1 MNHAVDEHQWLT
13 APGTDLDNDPRRHS
27 PARRRVEAAVAR
39 LQQAIEAEA
48 REAEEARAAQRRR
61 ASAQA
66 DDIVA
71 TAERNAR
78 VREAMRDRY
87 VSVDRKW
94 LAALMETACDAL
106 AAEKH
111 AALER
116 REQHRAN
123 CIADQ
128 IDRLAAGYERALAR
142 GDL

>member
-1 MNHAVDEHQWLT
+1 
-13 APGTDLDNDPRRHS
+13 
-27 PARRRVEAAVAR
+27 
-39 LQQAIEAEA
+39 
-48 REAEEARAAQRRR
+48 
-61 ASAQA
+61 
-66 DDIVA
+66 
-71 TAERNAR
+71 
-78 VREAMRDRY
+78 MRDRY